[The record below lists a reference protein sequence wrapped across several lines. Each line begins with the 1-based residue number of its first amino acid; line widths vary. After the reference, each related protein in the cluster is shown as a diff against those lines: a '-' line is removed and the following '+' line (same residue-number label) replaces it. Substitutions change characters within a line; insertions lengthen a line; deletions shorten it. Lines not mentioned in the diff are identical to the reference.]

1 MTGKANKLARGALAL
16 FTVALL
22 VVTFYFPLIGFGY
35 SIDPTADLRSRG
47 TGLLLF
53 LPSVAL
59 VILLAGIVAAVRS
72 KPSFWLGI
80 AGTALILPS
89 IGACAILGWWG
100 LIGSATGLSYL
111 AIWWFLAQARLTG
124 TRVNKVEKPA
134 RPE

>member
-1 MTGKANKLARGALAL
+1 MTNKLARGALAL

-22 VVTFYFPLIGFGY
+22 TATFYFPLIGVGY
-35 SIDPTADLRSRG
+35 AIDQSADLKSRG

-59 VILLAGIVAAVRS
+59 LILLAGMMCETRS

-89 IGACAILGWWG
+89 IGACAILGSWG
-100 LIGSATGLSYL
+100 LIGSAAGLSYL
-111 AIWWFLAQARLTG
+111 AIWWFLAPAKLTG
-124 TRVNKVEKPA
+124 TRVNKVEKLA
-134 RPE
+134 RPQ